1 MSGDEK
7 IENGFNFSP
16 LYRIR
21 KHLKILSFVGGF
33 PLSSRDGNF
42 IEFIFRPVI
51 EWFKLLLVLISLCAT
66 IAPSCLVTISVKSNV
81 TEAKEVTRF
90 FHDSGLSSFD
100 VYVSVSF
107 IPINSISMFCLFL
120 SFRNSSIK
128 LSDICQKTHTAK
140 KKLMDLTNEFSAGPH
155 EAETEAL
162 DEGWK
167 HILKIYICNILCTV
181 CQTYS
186 GYVILY
192 GCRFGTWLSTP
203 QKILILLSYVAYMVR
218 YGYPLIS
225 ASSEYIIISILND
238 INEGFRKW
246 NSIITGYF
254 DSTEAGSSNVD
265 LKNTTNKWFRR
276 LDHLFHKYLITQYF
290 SFNNIDTKVFDQ
302 SVI

>member
-7 IENGFNFSP
+7 IENGLNFSP

-51 EWFKLLLVLISLCAT
+51 EWLKLLLVLISLCAT
-66 IAPSCLVTISVKSNV
+66 LAPSCLVTISVKSNV
-81 TEAKEVTRF
+81 TEAQEVTRF
-90 FHDSGLSSFD
+90 LHDSGLSSFD

-107 IPINSISMFCLFL
+107 IPINIISMFCLFL
-120 SFRNSSIK
+120 SFRNATIK
-128 LSDICQKTHTAK
+128 LSNICQKAHTVK
-140 KKLMDLTNEFSAGPH
+140 KRLKNLKNMFGAGND
-155 EAETEAL
+155 EVDIEAL

-186 GYVILY
+186 GYVALF

-203 QKILILLSYVAYMVR
+203 EKILILLSYVAYMAR

-225 ASSEYIIISILND
+225 ASSEYIIIDILND
-238 INEGFRKW
+238 INEGFQNW
-246 NSIITGYF
+246 NSTMKQYF
-254 DSTEAGSSNVD
+254 ASIEASSSDVDFESTP
-265 LKNTTNKWFRR
+265 NKRLRR
-276 LDHLFHKYLITQYF
+276 LDNVLHNYF
-290 SFNNIDTKVFDQ
+290 N
-302 SVI
+302 

>member
-7 IENGFNFSP
+7 IENGLNFSP

-51 EWFKLLLVLISLCAT
+51 EWLKLLLVLISLCAT
-66 IAPSCLVTISVKSNV
+66 LAPSCLVTISVKSNV
-81 TEAKEVTRF
+81 TEAQEVTRF
-90 FHDSGLSSFD
+90 LHDSGLSSFD

-107 IPINSISMFCLFL
+107 IPINIISMFCLFL
-120 SFRNSSIK
+120 SFRNATIK
-128 LSDICQKTHTAK
+128 LSNICQKAHTVK
-140 KKLMDLTNEFSAGPH
+140 KRLKNLTNVFGAGND
-155 EAETEAL
+155 EVDIEAL

-186 GYVILY
+186 GYVALF

-203 QKILILLSYVAYMVR
+203 EKILILLSYVAYMAR

-225 ASSEYIIISILND
+225 ASSEYIIIDILND
-238 INEGFRKW
+238 INEGFQNW
-246 NSIITGYF
+246 NSTMKQYF
-254 DSTEAGSSNVD
+254 ASIEATSSNVD
-265 LKNTTNKWFRR
+265 FESTPNKRLRR
-276 LDHLFHKYLITQYF
+276 LDNVLHKY
-290 SFNNIDTKVFDQ
+290 SN
-302 SVI
+302 

>member
-7 IENGFNFSP
+7 IENGLNFSP

-51 EWFKLLLVLISLCAT
+51 EWLKLLLVLISLCAT
-66 IAPSCLVTISVKSNV
+66 LAPSCLVTISVKSNV
-81 TEAKEVTRF
+81 TEAQEVTRF
-90 FHDSGLSSFD
+90 LHDSGLSSFD

-107 IPINSISMFCLFL
+107 IPINIISMFCLFL
-120 SFRNSSIK
+120 SFRNATIK
-128 LSDICQKTHTAK
+128 LSNICQKAHTVK
-140 KKLMDLTNEFSAGPH
+140 KRLKNLKNVFGAGND
-155 EAETEAL
+155 EVDIEAL

-186 GYVILY
+186 GYVALF

-203 QKILILLSYVAYMVR
+203 EKILILLSYVAYMAR

-225 ASSEYIIISILND
+225 ASSEYIIIDILND
-238 INEGFRKW
+238 INEGFQNW
-246 NSIITGYF
+246 NSTMKQYF
-254 DSTEAGSSNVD
+254 ASIEASSSNVD
-265 LKNTTNKWFRR
+265 FESTPNKRLRR
-276 LDHLFHKYLITQYF
+276 LDNVLHKY
-290 SFNNIDTKVFDQ
+290 FN
-302 SVI
+302 

>member
-7 IENGFNFSP
+7 IEEGLNFSP

-42 IEFIFRPVI
+42 VEFIFRPVI
-51 EWFKLLLVLISLCAT
+51 EWLKLLLVLISLCAT
-66 IAPSCLVTISVKSNV
+66 LAPSCLVTISVKSNV
-81 TEAKEVTRF
+81 TEAQEVTRF
-90 FHDSGLSSFD
+90 LHDSGLSSFD

-107 IPINSISMFCLFL
+107 IPINIISMFCLFL
-120 SFRNSSIK
+120 SFRNATIK
-128 LSDICQKTHTAK
+128 LSNICQKAHTVK
-140 KKLMDLTNEFSAGPH
+140 KRLKNLKNVFGAGND
-155 EAETEAL
+155 EVDIEAL

-186 GYVILY
+186 GYVALF

-203 QKILILLSYVAYMVR
+203 EKILILLSYVAYMAR

-225 ASSEYIIISILND
+225 ASSEYIIIDILND
-238 INEGFRKW
+238 INEGFQNW
-246 NSIITGYF
+246 NSTMTQYF
-254 DSTEAGSSNVD
+254 ASIEASSSNVD
-265 LKNTTNKWFRR
+265 FESTPNKRLRR
-276 LDHLFHKYLITQYF
+276 LDNVLHKYFNQRIYILYF
-290 SFNNIDTKVFDQ
+290 
-302 SVI
+302 

>member
-7 IENGFNFSP
+7 IENGLNFSP

-51 EWFKLLLVLISLCAT
+51 EWLKLLLVLISLCAT
-66 IAPSCLVTISVKSNV
+66 LAPSCLVTISVKSNV
-81 TEAKEVTRF
+81 TEAQEVTRF
-90 FHDSGLSSFD
+90 LHDSGLSSFD

-107 IPINSISMFCLFL
+107 IPINIISMFCLFL
-120 SFRNSSIK
+120 SFRNATIK
-128 LSDICQKTHTAK
+128 LSNICQKAHTVK
-140 KKLMDLTNEFSAGPH
+140 KSLKNLKNVFGAGND
-155 EAETEAL
+155 EVDIEAL

-186 GYVILY
+186 GYVALF
-192 GCRFGTWLSTP
+192 GCRFGSWLSTP
-203 QKILILLSYVAYMVR
+203 EKILILLSYVAYMAR

-225 ASSEYIIISILND
+225 ASSEYIIIDILND
-238 INEGFRKW
+238 INEGFQNW
-246 NSIITGYF
+246 NSTMKQYF
-254 DSTEAGSSNVD
+254 ASIEASSSNVD
-265 LKNTTNKWFRR
+265 FESTPNKRLRR
-276 LDHLFHKYLITQYF
+276 LDNVLHKY
-290 SFNNIDTKVFDQ
+290 FN
-302 SVI
+302 

>member
-7 IENGFNFSP
+7 IENGLNFSP

-51 EWFKLLLVLISLCAT
+51 EWLKLLLVLISLCAT
-66 IAPSCLVTISVKSNV
+66 LAPSCLVTISVKSNV
-81 TEAKEVTRF
+81 TEAQEVTRF
-90 FHDSGLSSFD
+90 LHDSGLSSFD

-107 IPINSISMFCLFL
+107 IPINIISMFCLFL
-120 SFRNSSIK
+120 SFRNATIK
-128 LSDICQKTHTAK
+128 LSNICQKAHTVK
-140 KKLMDLTNEFSAGPH
+140 KSLKNLKNVFGARNDEVDI
-155 EAETEAL
+155 EAL

-186 GYVILY
+186 GYVALF

-203 QKILILLSYVAYMVR
+203 EKILILLSYVAYMAR

-225 ASSEYIIISILND
+225 ASSEYIIIDILND
-238 INEGFRKW
+238 INEGFQNW
-246 NSIITGYF
+246 NSTMKQYF
-254 DSTEAGSSNVD
+254 ASIEASSSNVD
-265 LKNTTNKWFRR
+265 FESTPNKRLRR
-276 LDHLFHKYLITQYF
+276 LDNVLHKY
-290 SFNNIDTKVFDQ
+290 FN
-302 SVI
+302 

>member
-7 IENGFNFSP
+7 IENGLNFSP

-51 EWFKLLLVLISLCAT
+51 EWLKLLLVLISLCAT
-66 IAPSCLVTISVKSNV
+66 LAPSCLVTISVKSNV
-81 TEAKEVTRF
+81 TEAQEVTRF
-90 FHDSGLSSFD
+90 LHDSGLSSFD

-107 IPINSISMFCLFL
+107 IPINIISMFCLFL
-120 SFRNSSIK
+120 SFRNATIK
-128 LSDICQKTHTAK
+128 LSNICQKAHTVK
-140 KKLMDLTNEFSAGPH
+140 KRLKNLKNVFGAGND
-155 EAETEAL
+155 EVDIEAL

-186 GYVILY
+186 GYVALF

-203 QKILILLSYVAYMVR
+203 EKILILLSYVAYMAR

-225 ASSEYIIISILND
+225 ASSEYIIINILND
-238 INEGFRKW
+238 INEGFQNW
-246 NSIITGYF
+246 NSTMTQYF
-254 DSTEAGSSNVD
+254 ASIEASSSNVD
-265 LKNTTNKWFRR
+265 FESTPNKRLRR
-276 LDHLFHKYLITQYF
+276 LDNVLHNYF
-290 SFNNIDTKVFDQ
+290 N
-302 SVI
+302 

>member
-7 IENGFNFSP
+7 IENGLNFSP

-51 EWFKLLLVLISLCAT
+51 EWLKLLLVLISLCAT
-66 IAPSCLVTISVKSNV
+66 LAPSCLVTISVKSNV
-81 TEAKEVTRF
+81 TEAQEVTRF
-90 FHDSGLSSFD
+90 LHDSGLSSFD

-107 IPINSISMFCLFL
+107 IPINIISMFCLFL
-120 SFRNSSIK
+120 SFRNATIK
-128 LSDICQKTHTAK
+128 LSNICQKAHTVK
-140 KKLMDLTNEFSAGPH
+140 KRLKNLKNVFGAGND
-155 EAETEAL
+155 EVDIEAL

-186 GYVILY
+186 GYVALF

-203 QKILILLSYVAYMVR
+203 EKILILLSYVAYMAR

-225 ASSEYIIISILND
+225 ASSEYIIINILND
-238 INEGFRKW
+238 INEGFQNW
-246 NSIITGYF
+246 NSTMKQYF
-254 DSTEAGSSNVD
+254 ASIEASSSDVDFESTP
-265 LKNTTNKWFRR
+265 NKRLRR
-276 LDHLFHKYLITQYF
+276 LDNVLHKY
-290 SFNNIDTKVFDQ
+290 FN
-302 SVI
+302 

>member
-7 IENGFNFSP
+7 IENGLNFSP

-51 EWFKLLLVLISLCAT
+51 EWLKLLLVLISLCAT
-66 IAPSCLVTISVKSNV
+66 LAPSCLVTISVKSNV
-81 TEAKEVTRF
+81 TEAQEVTRF
-90 FHDSGLSSFD
+90 LHDSGLSSFD

-107 IPINSISMFCLFL
+107 IPINIISMFCLFL
-120 SFRNSSIK
+120 SFRNATIK
-128 LSDICQKTHTAK
+128 LSNICQKAHTVK
-140 KKLMDLTNEFSAGPH
+140 KRLKNLKNVFGAGND
-155 EAETEAL
+155 EVDIEAL

-186 GYVILY
+186 GYVALF

-203 QKILILLSYVAYMVR
+203 EKILILLSYVAYMAR

-225 ASSEYIIISILND
+225 ASSEYIIINILND
-238 INEGFRKW
+238 INEGFQNW
-246 NSIITGYF
+246 NSTMKQYF
-254 DSTEAGSSNVD
+254 ASIEASSSNVD
-265 LKNTTNKWFRR
+265 FESTPNKRLRR
-276 LDHLFHKYLITQYF
+276 LDNVLHKY
-290 SFNNIDTKVFDQ
+290 FN
-302 SVI
+302 

>member
-7 IENGFNFSP
+7 IENGLNFSP

-51 EWFKLLLVLISLCAT
+51 EWLKLLLVLISLCAT
-66 IAPSCLVTISVKSNV
+66 LAPSCLVTISVKSNV
-81 TEAKEVTRF
+81 TEAQEVTRF
-90 FHDSGLSSFD
+90 LHDSGLSSFD

-107 IPINSISMFCLFL
+107 IPINIISMFCLFL
-120 SFRNSSIK
+120 SFRNATIK
-128 LSDICQKTHTAK
+128 LSNICQKAHTVK
-140 KKLMDLTNEFSAGPH
+140 KRLKNLKNMFGAGND
-155 EAETEAL
+155 EVDIEAL

-186 GYVILY
+186 GYVVLF
-192 GCRFGTWLSTP
+192 GCRFATWLSTP
-203 QKILILLSYVAYMVR
+203 QKILILLSYVAYMAR

-225 ASSEYIIISILND
+225 ASSEYIIINILND
-238 INEGFRKW
+238 INEGFQNW
-246 NSIITGYF
+246 NSTMTQYF
-254 DSTEAGSSNVD
+254 ASMEASSSNVD
-265 LKNTTNKWFRR
+265 LENTPNKWLRR
-276 LDHLFHKYLITQYF
+276 LHNVLHKY
-290 SFNNIDTKVFDQ
+290 FN
-302 SVI
+302 

>member
-7 IENGFNFSP
+7 IENGLNFSP

-51 EWFKLLLVLISLCAT
+51 EWLKLLLVLISLCAT
-66 IAPSCLVTISVKSNV
+66 LAPSCLVTISVKSNV
-81 TEAKEVTRF
+81 TEAQEVTRF
-90 FHDSGLSSFD
+90 LHDSGLSSFD

-107 IPINSISMFCLFL
+107 IPINIISMFCLFL
-120 SFRNSSIK
+120 SFRNATIK
-128 LSDICQKTHTAK
+128 LSNICQKAHTVK
-140 KKLMDLTNEFSAGPH
+140 KRLKNLKNVFGAGND
-155 EAETEAL
+155 EVDIEAL

-186 GYVILY
+186 GYVALF

-203 QKILILLSYVAYMVR
+203 EKILILLSYVAYMAR

-225 ASSEYIIISILND
+225 ASSEYIIIDILND
-238 INEGFRKW
+238 INEGFQNW
-246 NSIITGYF
+246 NSTMKQYF
-254 DSTEAGSSNVD
+254 ASIEASSSNVD
-265 LKNTTNKWFRR
+265 FESTPNKRLRR
-276 LDHLFHKYLITQYF
+276 LDKKIWTYP
-290 SFNNIDTKVFDQ
+290 
-302 SVI
+302 

>member
-7 IENGFNFSP
+7 IENGLNFSP

-51 EWFKLLLVLISLCAT
+51 EWLKLLLVLISLCAT
-66 IAPSCLVTISVKSNV
+66 LAPSCLVTISVKSNV
-81 TEAKEVTRF
+81 TEAQEVTRF
-90 FHDSGLSSFD
+90 LHDSGLSSFD

-107 IPINSISMFCLFL
+107 IPINIISMFCLFL
-120 SFRNSSIK
+120 SFRNATIK
-128 LSDICQKTHTAK
+128 LSNICQKAHTVK
-140 KKLMDLTNEFSAGPH
+140 KRLKNLKNVLCAGND
-155 EAETEAL
+155 EVDIEAL

-186 GYVILY
+186 GYVALF

-203 QKILILLSYVAYMVR
+203 EKILILLSYVAYMAR

-225 ASSEYIIISILND
+225 ASSEYIIINILND
-238 INEGFRKW
+238 LRCF
-246 NSIITGYF
+246 
-254 DSTEAGSSNVD
+254 GSN
-265 LKNTTNKWFRR
+265 
-276 LDHLFHKYLITQYF
+276 
-290 SFNNIDTKVFDQ
+290 
-302 SVI
+302 

>member
-7 IENGFNFSP
+7 IEKGLSFSP
-16 LYRIR
+16 LYSIR

-51 EWFKLLLVLISLCAT
+51 EWLKLLLVLISLCVT
-66 IAPSCLVTISVKSNV
+66 LAPSFLVTISVKSNL
-81 TEAKEVTRF
+81 TDSQEVTRF
-90 FHDSGLSSFD
+90 FQDSGLSSFD

-107 IPINSISMFCLFL
+107 IPINIISMFCLFL
-120 SFRNSSIK
+120 SFRNATIK
-128 LSDICQKTHTAK
+128 LSNICQKAHMVK
-140 KKLMDLTNEFSAGPH
+140 KRLKNLKNVFGAGND
-155 EAETEAL
+155 EVDIEAL

-186 GYVILY
+186 GYVALF

-203 QKILILLSYVAYMVR
+203 EKILILLSYVAYMAR

-225 ASSEYIIISILND
+225 ASSEYIIIDILND
-238 INEGFRKW
+238 INEGFQNW
-246 NSIITGYF
+246 NSTMTQYF
-254 DSTEAGSSNVD
+254 ASIEASSSNVD
-265 LKNTTNKWFRR
+265 FENTPHKWLSR
-276 LDHLFHKYLITQYF
+276 LVNLLHKY
-290 SFNNIDTKVFDQ
+290 FN
-302 SVI
+302 

>member
-7 IENGFNFSP
+7 IENGLNFSP

-51 EWFKLLLVLISLCAT
+51 EWLKLLLVLISLCAT
-66 IAPSCLVTISVKSNV
+66 LAPSCLVTISVKSNV
-81 TEAKEVTRF
+81 TEAQEVTRF
-90 FHDSGLSSFD
+90 LHDSGLSSFD

-107 IPINSISMFCLFL
+107 IPINIISMFCLFL
-120 SFRNSSIK
+120 SFRNATIK
-128 LSDICQKTHTAK
+128 LSNICQKAHTVK
-140 KKLMDLTNEFSAGPH
+140 KRLKNLKNVFGARNDEVDI
-155 EAETEAL
+155 EAL

-186 GYVILY
+186 GYVALF

-203 QKILILLSYVAYMVR
+203 EKILILLSYVAYMAR

-225 ASSEYIIISILND
+225 ASSEYIIIDILND
-238 INEGFRKW
+238 INEGFQNW
-246 NSIITGYF
+246 NSTMKQYF
-254 DSTEAGSSNVD
+254 ASIEASSSNVD
-265 LKNTTNKWFRR
+265 FESTPNKRLRR
-276 LDHLFHKYLITQYF
+276 LDNVLHKY
-290 SFNNIDTKVFDQ
+290 FN
-302 SVI
+302 

>member
-7 IENGFNFSP
+7 IENGLNFSP

-51 EWFKLLLVLISLCAT
+51 EWLKLLLVLISLCAT
-66 IAPSCLVTISVKSNV
+66 LAPSCLVTISVKSNV
-81 TEAKEVTRF
+81 TEAQEVTRF
-90 FHDSGLSSFD
+90 LHDSGLSSFD

-107 IPINSISMFCLFL
+107 IPINIISMFCLFL
-120 SFRNSSIK
+120 SFRNATIK
-128 LSDICQKTHTAK
+128 LSNICQKAHTVK
-140 KKLMDLTNEFSAGPH
+140 KRLKNLTNVFGAGND
-155 EAETEAL
+155 EVDIEAL

-186 GYVILY
+186 GYVALF
-192 GCRFGTWLSTP
+192 GCRFGSWLSTP
-203 QKILILLSYVAYMVR
+203 EKILILLSYVAYMAR

-225 ASSEYIIISILND
+225 ASSEYIIIDILND
-238 INEGFRKW
+238 INEGFQNW
-246 NSIITGYF
+246 NSTMKQYF
-254 DSTEAGSSNVD
+254 ASIEASSSNVD
-265 LKNTTNKWFRR
+265 FESTPNKRLRR
-276 LDHLFHKYLITQYF
+276 LDNVLHKY
-290 SFNNIDTKVFDQ
+290 FN
-302 SVI
+302 